1 MKKRG
6 TCPAAR
12 KFQLLARMISR
23 LVHGND
29 VEFHARHENL
39 YFMSGMKSDDIEAT
53 ASGENLK
60 MTWGLAPL
68 VRPTESTE
76 FTEKLVANL

>member
-1 MKKRG
+1 MKKLG

-60 MTWGLAPL
+60 MT
-68 VRPTESTE
+68 
-76 FTEKLVANL
+76 